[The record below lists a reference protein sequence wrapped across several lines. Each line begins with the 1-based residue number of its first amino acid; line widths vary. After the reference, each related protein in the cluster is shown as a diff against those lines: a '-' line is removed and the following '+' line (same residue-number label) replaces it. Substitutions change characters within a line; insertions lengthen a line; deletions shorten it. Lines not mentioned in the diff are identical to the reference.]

1 MWDTE
6 GEKSVTMSTKG
17 MLFGIFSL
25 LLQAL
30 NSDGKPA
37 RKNRKVQRPAV
48 NRVFQATHVE
58 EVVFKGS
65 SDKLPDIVVV
75 NLDDAGYGDLCT
87 NEGSRV
93 PEWATPRLAQLSI
106 ESLRLTDF
114 HSAASVCTPSR
125 AAFLTGRFAHR
136 FGMDAVIL
144 HEHPGTGL
152 PLSEKTIA
160 HLLKTRAGYQ
170 TLMLGK

>member
-1 MWDTE
+1 
-6 GEKSVTMSTKG
+6 MSNKG
-17 MLFGIFSL
+17 MLFGILGL
-25 LLQAL
+25 LLQPL
-30 NSDGKPA
+30 SSNGKHV
-37 RKNRKVQRPAV
+37 RKNRKVPRPQV
-48 NRVFQATHVE
+48 NRKPAATQVE
-58 EVVFKGS
+58 ETPFNGPTEN
-65 SDKLPDIVVV
+65 LPDIVVV

-87 NEGSRV
+87 NEGSKV
-93 PEWATPRLAQLSI
+93 PEWATPRLAQLSR

-160 HLLKTRAGYQ
+160 RLLKTRAGYQ